1 MPVAPRAS
9 VVEHSVDVKLTVAT
23 QADLPAR
30 MAEGRFRADLYHRLA
45 VILFE
50 VPPLRERGA
59 DVVLLAQHYLQRYAE
74 AHRLSCKRLSQQAE
88 AWVQRYAWPG
98 NVRELGHLMER
109 VTLLSP
115 ETLIGSETLEQLCL
129 PLSTLA
135 APATTLT
142 AEADAELVD
151 EATQIRLALQ
161 GTAGN
166 VARAARLIGIS
177 RGALRH
183 RMARY
188 GIARPGWKDQPV
200 TSPLSTGEGQGGGA
214 EPVAFSPPSQ
224 PSRTK
229 VEGVP
234 SWEQKPV
241 AVLAVEVTV
250 PANGE
255 GAVSQ
260 YEPWTV
266 TSHWDQVI
274 VEKVQGF
281 GGTLL
286 PSSPGLLLVAFGVP
300 QTLEQAPQRAVQA
313 ALALRRLVMEAA
325 EGRPYPELRMAV
337 HWGQVLVD
345 TGAVDPTARLLP
357 VGDTLARPGRLLGY
371 AEPGE
376 IVASPEMGRLAW
388 GWCEPRG
395 REEPLGVGQPDQIG
409 VCTIVG
415 LRPQSSPL
423 AMHGRRPLSRFVGRA
438 RELAVLEDLLGQA
451 REGRGQVVGI
461 VGEPGVG
468 KSRLC
473 YELIR
478 APRRHGWRVLQT
490 STTSYGKGIPYLPV
504 IDLLKAYFRIEA
516 QDAVQTLR
524 DKVTAKLHTLDA
536 ALNPSLPAFLSLLDI
551 PVEEPTWQSLDPPQ
565 RRQRTLEAVRRLLR
579 SECQAQLLL
588 LVAENLHWIE
598 GETQAF
604 LDNLING
611 LPRARLLLLVTYR
624 PEYQHTWGSKSYY
637 SQLRLAPLPPKHVQ
651 DLLGS
656 PLGKDASL
664 AQFTL
669 RLTEQTEGNPFFLE
683 ESVRSLVETHVLTGE
698 PGAYR
703 LAKPIQNIRVPTTV
717 HTVLAARIDRLPS
730 EAKRLL
736 QAAAVIGEDVPFPL
750 LQTIAEGPEESVR
763 RDLTTL
769 LASEFLYERNFS
781 PEVAFTF
788 KHALTRE
795 VAYGSIVPERR
806 RVLHA
811 RIVEAI
817 EALYV
822 DRLSEQVERLAYHAL
837 QGAVWDKA
845 LTYCRQAGVKAGT
858 RSAYREAVTY
868 FEQALEVLTHLP
880 ESRDTLGQA
889 IDLRLDLRGPL
900 QLLGELGRIPDL
912 LRDAATL
919 AEALG
924 DQRRLGRILDRLCTI
939 SWQMGDYG
947 PALAFGQR
955 AMAISMSL
963 GDVRLQFNANLHLGY
978 THHALGEYRQATA
991 YLRTNVVSLERALP
1005 PRPLGPAGDNTVTS
1019 RSRLSLCCAELG
1031 AFAEGITHGE
1041 EGVRMA
1047 EAADHPFSR
1056 ASAAGGVGALYLRLG
1071 RLHKATAVLERGVE
1085 LCQVWRIQ
1093 LLFPWV
1099 ASSLGVAY
1107 ALSGR
1112 VAEGLPLL
1120 EQAVERAASIGFI
1133 PHVSSSLAAL
1143 SEGYLLAGRPDDAL
1157 PLAQRALELARQHNE
1172 RGHQA
1177 WVLRLLGKIAV
1188 HRAPAEAGPA
1198 EDHYRQALALADE
1211 PGMRPL
1217 LAHCHHGLGTLYAR
1231 VGRREQA
1238 RAELS
1243 YAIGL
1248 YRAMGM
1254 TFWLPQAEAT
1264 LA

>member
-1 MPVAPRAS
+1 
-9 VVEHSVDVKLTVAT
+9 
-23 QADLPAR
+23 
-30 MAEGRFRADLYHRLA
+30 
-45 VILFE
+45 
-50 VPPLRERGA
+50 
-59 DVVLLAQHYLQRYAE
+59 
-74 AHRLSCKRLSQQAE
+74 
-88 AWVQRYAWPG
+88 
-98 NVRELGHLMER
+98 
-109 VTLLSP
+109 
-115 ETLIGSETLEQLCL
+115 
-129 PLSTLA
+129 
-135 APATTLT
+135 
-142 AEADAELVD
+142 
-151 EATQIRLALQ
+151 
-161 GTAGN
+161 
-166 VARAARLIGIS
+166 
-177 RGALRH
+177 
-183 RMARY
+183 
-188 GIARPGWKDQPV
+188 
-200 TSPLSTGEGQGGGA
+200 
-214 EPVAFSPPSQ
+214 
-224 PSRTK
+224 
-229 VEGVP
+229 
-234 SWEQKPV
+234 V
-241 AVLAVEVTV
+241 AVLAVEVTW
-250 PANGE
+250 PPNGE

-260 YEPWTV
+260 YEPWSV
-266 TSHWDQVI
+266 TTQWDQVI

-281 GGTLL
+281 GGALL
-286 PSSPGLLLVAFGVP
+286 PYSPGLLLVAFGVP
-300 QTLEQAPQRAVQA
+300 KTLEQAPQRAVQA
-313 ALALRRLVMEAA
+313 ALALQHLVAQA
-325 EGRPYPELRMAV
+325 PEGEHYPELRMAV
-337 HWGQVLVD
+337 HWGQVQVD
-345 TGAVDPTARLLP
+345 TGAVDPTVRLLP
-357 VGDTLARPGRLLGY
+357 VGDTLARPVRLLGY

-376 IVASPEMGRLAW
+376 IVASPEMGCLVR
-388 GWCEPRG
+388 GWCELRTCEQLRG
-395 REEPLGVGQPDQIG
+395 MRDPKQIG
-409 VCTIVG
+409 AYTIVG
-415 LRPQSSPL
+415 LSPQGSPL
-423 AMHGRRPLSRFVGRA
+423 EMHGQRPLSRFVGRQ
-438 RELAVLEDLLGQA
+438 RELALMEDLLEQA
-451 REGRGQVVGI
+451 REGRGQVMGI

-473 YELIR
+473 YEFIR
-478 APRRHGWRVLQT
+478 APRRHGWRILQT
-490 STTSYGKGIPYLPV
+490 STTSYGKAIPYLPV
-504 IDLLKAYFRIEA
+504 IDLLKAYFQIEA

-536 ALNPSLPAFLSLLDI
+536 ALNPSLPTFLSLLDI

-565 RRQRTLEAVRRLLR
+565 RRQRTLDAVKRLLLCE
-579 SECQAQLLL
+579 SHVQPLL
-588 LVAENLHWIE
+588 LVAENLHWVD

-604 LDNLING
+604 LDTLINS
-611 LPRARLLLLVTYR
+611 LPTARLLLLVTYR
-624 PEYQHTWGSKSYY
+624 PEYQHAWGGKSYY
-637 SQLRLAPLPPKHVQ
+637 SQLRLDPLPPKHAQ

-656 PLGKDASL
+656 LLGKDASL
-664 AQFTL
+664 ARFTP
-669 RLTEQTEGNPFFLE
+669 RLIEQTEGNPFFLE

-703 LAKPIQNIRVPTTV
+703 LTKPVQNMQAPTTV

-736 QAAAVIGEDVPFPL
+736 QAAAVIGTDVPFPL
-750 LQTIAEGPEESVR
+750 LQTIAEGSEESVH

-788 KHALTRE
+788 KHALTLE
-795 VAYGSIVPERR
+795 VAYSSLVPERC

-858 RSAYREAVTY
+858 RSAYREAVVY

-880 ESRDTLGQA
+880 ESRDTLVQA

-919 AEALG
+919 AEVQG

-1031 AFAEGITHGE
+1031 AFAEGVTHGE

-1071 RLHKATAVLERGVE
+1071 QLHKAIAVLERGVE
-1085 LCQVWRIQ
+1085 LCQVWQIQ

-1120 EQAVERAASIGFI
+1120 EQAVEQAASMGFI
-1133 PHVSSSLAAL
+1133 PYVSSGLAAL
-1143 SEGYLLAGRPDDAL
+1143 SEGYLLAGRPDDAM
-1157 PLAQRALELARQHNE
+1157 PLAQRALDLARQHNE

-1177 WVLRLLGKIAV
+1177 WVLRLLGEIAM
-1188 HRAPAEAGPA
+1188 HRAPAEVEPA

-1211 PGMRPL
+1211 LGMRPL

-1243 YAIGL
+1243 DAIGL
-1248 YRAMGM
+1248 YRAMDM
-1254 TFWLPQAEAT
+1254 TFWLPQAEAA
-1264 LA
+1264 LAQAVALG